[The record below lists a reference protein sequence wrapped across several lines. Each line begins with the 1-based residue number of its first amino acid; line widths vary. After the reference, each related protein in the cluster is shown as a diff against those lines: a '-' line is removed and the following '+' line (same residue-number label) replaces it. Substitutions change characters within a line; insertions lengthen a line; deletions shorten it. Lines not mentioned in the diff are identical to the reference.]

1 MKLTY
6 DEDVDTL
13 YVRVNNGEEKI
24 EVSQQQGDFI
34 FDFNVDGEIIGFEI
48 TTASAI
54 INRMYKK
61 VN

>member
-6 DEDVDTL
+6 DEDVDIL
-13 YVRVNNGEEKI
+13 YVRVNNGEEKV
-24 EVSQQQGDFI
+24 EESQQQGDFI

-48 TTASAI
+48 LTASAI
-54 INRMYKK
+54 INQLHKK

>member
-6 DEDVDTL
+6 DEDVDIL
-13 YVRVNNGEEKI
+13 YVKVNSNEDRVDE
-24 EVSQQQGDFI
+24 SQQQGDFI

-48 TTASAI
+48 SNASAK
-54 INRMYKK
+54 INLMHKK